1 MPSFLLKQNNKT
13 TKQKAIKKER
23 KKKKTEA
30 WHLLLKGENA
40 EVCHS
45 FIIINGLLHH
55 LINGSKRQ
63 ANYKD

>member
-1 MPSFLLKQNNKT
+1 MLFFLGLLL
-13 TKQKAIKKER
+13 E
-23 KKKKTEA
+23 KKKKNNPQTQKTRSV
-30 WHLLLKGENA
+30 WHLLPKGENA

>member
-1 MPSFLLKQNNKT
+1 MLFGAYFFFLIEKKDQ
-13 TKQKAIKKER
+13 TKHIKPP
-23 KKKKTEA
+23 EA
-30 WHLLLKGENA
+30 QHLLLKGENA